1 MISSFPVL
9 SSGTENDF
17 TQISDEAM
25 AARCGSSYC
34 PAQLDTSENTEE
46 SDNDNF
52 DTDISEIY
60 TIAAIYLGCSFSAAL
75 VVALF
80 VSPLTR

>member
-46 SDNDNF
+46 GGNDNF
-52 DTDISEIY
+52 ATDISEI
-60 TIAAIYLGCSFSAAL
+60 
-75 VVALF
+75 
-80 VSPLTR
+80 